1 MADKISTTRI
11 MDLPENITMQMNG
24 SVPPPPSMQQPINT
38 RQPLDMGGEQNF
50 QYKQINAHPNPY
62 GPPPSSMQQSQQPDM
77 QGGNYFIPPQQ
88 MQPEQHQ
95 QFQQGPQY
103 KLPSRDIPRNT
114 DGYMQDIETTAN
126 YIPAPKLTSDY
137 IRSFQDDDEIAIREH
152 KQKKHK
158 ERLVDTLLTELQIP
172 IFIAIL
178 FFIYQMP
185 LLDRFIFKKFS
196 FLTIYNEDGNFNFNG
211 LVIKSLLFGL
221 SYAVATRLVE
231 IISSI

>member
-11 MDLPENITMQMNG
+11 TDLPENITRQMNG
-24 SVPPPPSMQQPINT
+24 ALQPPPSMQQPVNT
-38 RQPLDMGGEQNF
+38 RQSLDMGGEQNF
-50 QYKQINAHPNPY
+50 QYKQMNVHPNPY
-62 GPPPSSMQQSQQPDM
+62 GHSQPSMQPDM
-77 QGGNYFIPPQQ
+77 TGGNYFLPPQQ
-88 MQPEQHQ
+88 MQSEQP

-158 ERLVDTLLTELQIP
+158 ERLIDTLLTELQIP

-185 LLDRFIFKKFS
+185 LLDRLIFKKFS

-211 LVIKSLLFGL
+211 LVIKSILFGL
-221 SYAVATRLVE
+221 SYAVATRVVE

>member
-1 MADKISTTRI
+1 MVDKISTTRI
-11 MDLPENITMQMNG
+11 TDLPENITMQMNG
-24 SVPPPPSMQQPINT
+24 ALQPPPSMQQPVNT
-38 RQPLDMGGEQNF
+38 RQSLDMGGEQNF
-50 QYKQINAHPNPY
+50 QYKQMNVHPNPY
-62 GPPPSSMQQSQQPDM
+62 GHSQPSMQHDM
-77 QGGNYFIPPQQ
+77 TGGNYFLPPQQ
-88 MQPEQHQ
+88 MQSEQP

-158 ERLVDTLLTELQIP
+158 ERLIDTLLTELQIP

-185 LLDRFIFKKFS
+185 LLDRLIFKKFS

-211 LVIKSLLFGL
+211 LVIKSILFGL